1 MNIQDFLHYDFHRF
15 GEDKNKET
23 SEYTYKC
30 EIIEVAE
37 NPFYLPFGDKGVHH
51 WAMTIDV
58 LKHDHLYD
66 DEPDN
71 ETYLMTEPHSHL
83 VFRMTSYSKPPTI
96 EEFSKHIYDEM
107 RAVIHAFGLEN
118 EYVWNFPMKDRND
131 ITPQVVFK
139 FLNNIHKHYP
149 NTKDFLNDYDHYV
162 ERIYHDWKW
171 GIEYL
176 MRGECYMFAM
186 GWEYPIGE
194 HFLAFLDVGKYS
206 DHYEM
211 KPA

>member
-1 MNIQDFLHYDFHRF
+1 MNILDFLKYDFHRF
-15 GEDKNKET
+15 GDDKNSET

-37 NPFYLPFGDKGVHH
+37 NPFHLPIKGEKVTH

-71 ETYLMTEPHSHL
+71 ETYLMTRPSNHL

-107 RAVIHAFGLEN
+107 RAVIQAFGLEN
-118 EYVWNFPMKDRND
+118 GYVWDFPMKDRND
-131 ITPQVVFK
+131 ITPDVVWK
-139 FLNNIHKHYP
+139 FLKNTHKAYDI
-149 NTKDFLNDYDHYV
+149 TVEFLRVYDHFV
-162 ERIYHDWKW
+162 ERIYHDYKW

-176 MRGECYMFAM
+176 MKGDQYMFAM

-194 HFLAFLDVGKYS
+194 HLLAFLDLGKYS
-206 DHYEM
+206 DHYE
-211 KPA
+211 KNY